1 MVSQGR
7 QVLRETANGADQL
20 TRAPKAAELVAA
32 ELRRQII
39 RGELADGDPLPT
51 ESDLLARFG
60 VSRPT
65 LREAYRVLESESFI
79 TVRRG
84 AKGGVWVH
92 PPDREVAA
100 RYAAFT
106 LEYRGVTVRDVY
118 DARAALE
125 VPSVGKLALDRTDA
139 DIGVLDRALSDQEA
153 VARDS
158 RESIRLHGNFH
169 TLLVRLAGNQT
180 LTLLNEMLHDIVQVA
195 NASFQPAT
203 DSAVQQ
209 ARESTDKTHRLLVK
223 HIRARDQRRAEEL
236 WRRHLQEAEG
246 YLLGDDV
253 VSTVSDLLH

>member
-1 MVSQGR
+1 MVSSGR
-7 QVLRETANGADQL
+7 DVPREPANGADQL
-20 TRAPKAAELVAA
+20 IRVPKAAELVAA
-32 ELRRQII
+32 ELRRQIV
-39 RGELADGDPLPT
+39 RGELADGDPLPP
-51 ESDLLARFG
+51 EPDLLARFG

-65 LREAYRVLESESFI
+65 LREAYRVLESEGFI
-79 TVRRG
+79 IVRRG
-84 AKGGVWVH
+84 AKGGTWVR

-125 VPSVGKLALDRTDA
+125 VPSVGKLALERTNA
-139 DIGVLDRALSDQEA
+139 DLDVLDSALSGQEA

-158 RESIRLHGNFH
+158 RESIRLHGDFH

-180 LTLLNEMLHDIVQVA
+180 LTLLNEMLHNIVEVA
-195 NASFQPAT
+195 NMSFQPTT
-203 DSAVQQ
+203 DSAVQK
-209 ARESTDKTHRLLVK
+209 ARESTDKTHHRVVE